1 MTKKAKLATV
11 AVEAGVSV
19 ATASQV
25 LRGTGRIS
33 DKTRKRV
40 LDAAQ
45 KLNYVPDARAVAMR
59 SGVSREIGLAIH
71 EIANPFNAEVMSGV
85 CDLLDSEGYFV
96 SVLDSRDSAD
106 RQRRHLEAFIRSSRS
121 GLIWVPA
128 ADTPPEAQAL
138 LAAHHMPTVTFL
150 RRPEASPFDH
160 VGIEDEA
167 ALAAAVNHLADLGH
181 QNIAYLGG
189 IASYGVRV
197 ERLAGYR
204 RALGER
210 SPFAPL
216 AWDCEDNKRAGLD
229 AMIALHQAHPDVTAV
244 VCNGDMVA
252 IGASQGLLRM
262 GLRPGPDLSV
272 VGFDDIQDAAVTT
285 PPLTTMAVKPY
296 QLGRRLA
303 RTLLDRIADPLML
316 RAVTMVPA
324 ELVCRDTTAPPA
336 SPLAGRV
343 AAAGR

>member
-1 MTKKAKLATV
+1 MVKKAKLATV
-11 AVEAGVSV
+11 AAEAGVSV

-33 DKTRKRV
+33 DTTRKRV
-40 LDAAQ
+40 LAAAD

-59 SGVSREIGLAIH
+59 SGVNREIGLAVH
-71 EIANPFNAEVMSGV
+71 AIANPFNAEVMSGV
-85 CDLLDSEGYFV
+85 CDLLESEGYFV

-128 ADTPPEAQAL
+128 ADTPVEAVEL
-138 LAAHHMPTVTFL
+138 LANHQMPTVTFL
-150 RRPEASPFDH
+150 RRLPNSPFDH
-160 VGIEDEA
+160 VGIEDA
-167 ALAAAVNHLADLGH
+167 AAIATAVNHLADLGH

-189 IASYGVRV
+189 TATFGVRV
-197 ERLAGYR
+197 DRIAGYEQT
-204 RALGER
+204 LSKR
-210 SPFAPL
+210 SRSSPIV
-216 AWDCEDNKRAGLD
+216 WDCEDNKRAGLE
-229 AMIALHQAHPDVTAV
+229 AIIALKSEHPDVTAV

-252 IGASQGLLRM
+252 IGATQGLLRM
-262 GLRPGPDLSV
+262 GLRPGPDLSI

-285 PPLTTMAVKPY
+285 PALTTMTVRPY

-303 RTLLDRIADPLML
+303 RTLLDRIADPHVL

-324 ELVCRDTTAPPA
+324 ELVCRETTAPPT
-336 SPLAGRV
+336 SPKRRLAP
-343 AAAGR
+343 AA